1 MDFSFVSIHELFL
14 ILLAVLL
21 MVILMIFSVLLYG
34 FYRYKSLSME
44 EIWSEVIDE
53 KISET
58 IVNGRN
64 NKITNPNFKKWL
76 KNSNFRNL
84 FLEKLVS
91 TENKFSG
98 GAHQEI
104 KQLFADYNLKQDA
117 LKKLKKKKSHLI
129 AGGIQELTSMDY
141 SAALAQISKFLHHP
155 SPQVYHEAQ
164 YAMVVFK
171 GFEGLNFLNDFPYI
185 ISDWQKLRLLRSI
198 NQMPEDCTEIVNN
211 WLKSSNSSVVIFTLK
226 LVRKFQ
232 MLSSYQEVKKLL
244 LHNSTEIRIQTVR
257 SMQALE
263 NASTIADLT
272 ENYEEQLPEVQL
284 EILKVMKFSNDLH
297 CLDFFKEQLLHH
309 TSSAIRITAAK
320 ALINLGFQEYLL
332 EIIED
337 ESSPEQLKKIIKH
350 AIQEIR

>member
-1 MDFSFVSIHELFL
+1 
-14 ILLAVLL
+14 
-21 MVILMIFSVLLYG
+21 
-34 FYRYKSLSME
+34 
-44 EIWSEVIDE
+44 
-53 KISET
+53 
-58 IVNGRN
+58 
-64 NKITNPNFKKWL
+64 
-76 KNSNFRNL
+76 
-84 FLEKLVS
+84 
-91 TENKFSG
+91 
-98 GAHQEI
+98 
-104 KQLFADYNLKQDA
+104 
-117 LKKLKKKKSHLI
+117 
-129 AGGIQELTSMDY
+129 MDY
-141 SAALAQISKFLHHP
+141 SAALPQISDFLHHP

-198 NQMPEDCTEIVNN
+198 NQTPEDCTEIVNN
-211 WLKSSNSSVVIFTLK
+211 WLQSSNSSVVIFTLK

-332 EIIED
+332 EIIEN